1 MEIQSLCDTVN
12 QLIISEGIEVRNGRT
27 SELVTVRNIR
37 YYRTIG
43 IMEPPKRFGSKS
55 TYDQSHVDT
64 VLSIK
69 RSQMAGLSLKEISD
83 LQRRKISSTFSDVAP
98 TNHIVFASLNSISA
112 HSVSESFFPKFSF
125 NAQRPRLGWSAKIAD
140 CHLSGFGTPPS
151 ADQLIAIEKI
161 LERSTKT
168 GDAPSNHDE

>member
-27 SELVTVRNIR
+27 SELVTARNIR

-43 IMEPPKRFGSKS
+43 IMEPPKRFGSQS
-55 TYDQSHVDT
+55 TYDQSHVET

-83 LQRRKISSTFSDVAP
+83 LQRRKISFTDSDAVA
-98 TNHIVFASLNSISA
+98 TNSLVFASLNSIAA
-112 HSVSESFFPKFSF
+112 HSVSESLIPKFSF
-125 NAQRPRLGWSAKIAD
+125 NAQRPRFGWSANIAD
-140 CHLSGFGTPPS
+140 CHLSGFGSPPS
-151 ADQLIAIEKI
+151 AEQLIAIEKI
-161 LERSTKT
+161 LENSTKT
-168 GDAPSNHDE
+168 GDASSNHNE